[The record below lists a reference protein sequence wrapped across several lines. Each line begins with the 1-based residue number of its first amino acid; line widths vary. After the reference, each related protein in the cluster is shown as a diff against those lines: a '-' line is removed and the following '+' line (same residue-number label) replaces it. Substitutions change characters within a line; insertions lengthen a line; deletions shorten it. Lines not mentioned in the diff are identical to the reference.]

1 MDTIFR
7 PVRPVSPVAGYIGGK
22 RNLAKRLVPLLQ
34 KIPHRTY
41 AEPFVGMGGIF
52 FRRDQAAP
60 AEVINDYS
68 RDVATLFRIL
78 QRHYQALR
86 DHMRFGITSRTEYER
101 LVAVDPDTLT
111 DIERAARFLYLQKL
125 TFGGKV
131 ASRTFGVD
139 VTAPARFDM
148 QRLGPI
154 LDAVHERLSGVVI
167 ECLSYAA
174 FIPRYDREGTL
185 FFLDPPYW
193 DCEGDY
199 GKNLFGRPDFEIL
212 ATLLGELKGRFV
224 MTLNDTPG
232 VRETFGRFAFAPVET
247 TYTVGGGKNAAKVGE
262 LVITNVPECL
272 TALAPA

>member
-1 MDTIFR
+1 M
-7 PVRPVSPVAGYIGGK
+7 SPVAGYIGGK
-22 RNLAKRLVPLLQ
+22 RNLARRLVPLLQ
-34 KIPHRTY
+34 SIPHVTY
-41 AEPFVGMGGIF
+41 AEPFVGMGGVF
-52 FRRDQAAP
+52 FRRDQAAR

-78 QRHYQALR
+78 QRQYQFLL
-86 DHMRFGITSRTEYER
+86 DHMRFGITSRAEYER
-101 LVAVDPDTLT
+101 LMSVDPDTLL

-139 VTAPARFDM
+139 VISPARFDM
-148 QRLGPI
+148 QRIGPI

-174 FIPRYDREGTL
+174 FIPRYDRDSTL

-193 DCEGDY
+193 NCEGDY
-199 GKNLFGRPDFEIL
+199 GKNLFGRPDFAVL
-212 ATLLGELKGRFV
+212 ATLLGDLKGKFV

-232 VRETFGRFAFAPVET
+232 VRDIFGHFPFSAVET
-247 TYTVGGGKNAAKVGE
+247 TYTVGGGHKAAKAGE
-262 LVITNVPECL
+262 LVITNVPACL
-272 TALAPA
+272 DVLARV

>member
-1 MDTIFR
+1 MDTSFR

-41 AEPFVGMGGIF
+41 AEPFVGMGGVF
-52 FRRDQAAP
+52 FRRYHAAP

-78 QRHYQALR
+78 QRHYVFLL
-86 DHMRFGITSRTEYER
+86 DHMRFGITSRVEFER
-101 LVAVDPDTLT
+101 LVDVDPDTLT

-131 ASRTFGVD
+131 SGRTFGV
-139 VTAPARFDM
+139 TPSSPGRFDL
-148 QRLGPI
+148 QRLGPV
-154 LDAVHERLSGVVI
+154 LNEVHERLSGVVI

-174 FIPRYDREGTL
+174 FIPRYDRPETL

-193 DCEGDY
+193 NSEGDY

-212 ATLLGELKGRFV
+212 ATILGELKGRFV
-224 MTLNDTPG
+224 MTINDTPQ
-232 VRETFGRFAFAPVET
+232 VRAMFGRFAFAPVET
-247 TYTVGGGKNAAKVGE
+247 TYSVGSSNGVKAGE